1 VPPIRIRAG
10 GRLRLILVL
19 LVLAAVA
26 SALYAFLQLGVYL
39 TTEDP
44 LAKSDAILVLAGTR
58 LVRPLEGADLYF
70 EGYAP
75 ILILTRALD
84 EEIAIN
90 DVIRR
95 GQVFASDAERA
106 RDLFTSMGIPR
117 DAILIPDR
125 RNDSTAEEAITL
137 REVALERGWKRVI
150 VVTSKYHL
158 RRGGFAM
165 RRELRGTDVQVIMRG
180 TRYDRMRGERWWTRR
195 PEVRWVASELPKLI
209 AYMLGLGA

>member
-1 VPPIRIRAG
+1 VPPTRIRAG

-19 LVLAAVA
+19 LVLAAA
-26 SALYAFLQLGVYL
+26 AFALYAFLQLGAYL
-39 TTEDP
+39 TKEDP
-44 LAKSDAILVLAGTR
+44 LAKADAILVLAGTR
-58 LVRPLEGADLYF
+58 LVRPLEGANLYL

-75 ILILTRALD
+75 ILVLTRAL
-84 EEIAIN
+84 EEETAIN
-90 DVIRR
+90 EVTRR
-95 GQVFASDAERA
+95 GLVFASDAERA
-106 RDLFTSMGIPR
+106 GDLFASIGVPR

-137 REVALERGWKRVI
+137 RELATERGWKRVI

-158 RRGGFAM
+158 RRGGFAL
-165 RRELRGTDVQVIMRG
+165 RRELRGTNVQIIMRG
-180 TRYDRMRGERWWTRR
+180 SRYDRMRGERWWTRR